1 MSGALF
7 KKVLTYHFLCWEFS
21 VKVWDNGG
29 GWFGQQTAWTLGG
42 RVFLVVLSANRIT
55 IKLWLFI
62 ESYGAHTFFRID
74 YDLVMTWRVHVSF
87 KSKSTPENT
96 NCQMIRQI
104 SVHFES
110 IKSWYKST
118 IRLNTSSQFILCALV
133 MNTIHFLR
141 KLSWMKAENFSDNRL
156 YEWVRVGETM
166 LSEKLIKRMLIT
178 SITPCCVCGDRSSGK
193 HYGKL
198 NFHCVQKPNDNRR
211 DTVENLTSFA
221 KIASSSFS
229 LSSCSSA
236 FKCAINRC
244 DLLWWMLVLLQ
255 T

>member
-1 MSGALF
+1 MAF
-7 KKVLTYHFLCWEFS
+7 H
-21 VKVWDNGG
+21 
-29 GWFGQQTAWTLGG
+29 
-42 RVFLVVLSANRIT
+42 RIA
-55 IKLWLFI
+55 
-62 ESYGAHTFFRID
+62 YGAHFLPNRLWSCDDVTC
-74 YDLVMTWRVHVSF
+74 VHVSF

-118 IRLNTSSQFILCALV
+118 IQLSPSSQFILCALV
-133 MNTIHFLR
+133 MSTIHFLR
-141 KLSWMKAENFSDNRL
+141 KLSWMKAKTFLTIGKSL
-156 YEWVRVGETM
+156 VCLCEWARVGETM

-198 NFHCVQKPNDNRR
+198 NFHCAQKPNDNRR
-211 DTVENLTSFA
+211 DSVENLTSFA
-221 KIASSSFS
+221 KIASSSF
-229 LSSCSSA
+229 LSTSCCSSSA

-244 DLLWWMLVLLQ
+244 DLLWWMFVLLQ